1 MACPSGFA
9 LAKVEFGFGSGGK
22 SKWSISR
29 LVPVIVVRGLYFSSS
44 WKSRRYHHTIES
56 LWTTS
61 CCPDLGAT
69 HYVYRE
75 DTVLHGFMPYSVI
88 CLSSTLAFSPS
99 VMVMICLLYGIADLV
114 IRLLQLLKVFLINIK
129 LFLINCALIIYVLH
143 VKSGNPI
150 NCLFPVILLNIKIF
164 LTWLSPTYGAR
175 HQFHVAIICIIFHSS
190 TCIVDLLAFIS
201 FNISLK

>member
-75 DTVLHGFMPYSVI
+75 DTVLHGFMPYSGI
-88 CLSSTLAFSPS
+88 CSEFGLLGSSA
-99 VMVMICLLYGIADLV
+99 C
-114 IRLLQLLKVFLINIK
+114 
-129 LFLINCALIIYVLH
+129 
-143 VKSGNPI
+143 
-150 NCLFPVILLNIKIF
+150 
-164 LTWLSPTYGAR
+164 
-175 HQFHVAIICIIFHSS
+175 S
-190 TCIVDLLAFIS
+190 TG
-201 FNISLK
+201 